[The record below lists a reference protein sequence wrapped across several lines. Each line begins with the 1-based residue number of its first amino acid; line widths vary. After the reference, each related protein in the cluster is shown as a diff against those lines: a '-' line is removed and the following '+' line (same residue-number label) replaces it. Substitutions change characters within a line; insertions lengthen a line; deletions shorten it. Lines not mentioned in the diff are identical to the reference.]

1 MSVRP
6 YRHHVDKWIVEW
18 YIPGGKGK
26 RDSVVIEGTE
36 ASARAYEAEMRRRQP
51 DAISIN
57 PRILDVLADF
67 HGYYRTNRL
76 PTTYADCIKSFKHL
90 SKHIGNHR
98 FTGLSPTVI
107 EEYKMRR
114 LDDKVS
120 RRTINKELSYLSS
133 FLKWAVKNNHC
144 NPLTFKIEKFE
155 KIRSPKPEVPS
166 PEVVQTIINKIEK
179 EYRPILLLLYDGG
192 LRRTEALTLTAERIN
207 LDTRLMMVKGKGE
220 KERVVPI
227 TTGRLFE
234 ALSKLKKKIKDGFL
248 FANPRT
254 GKPYDSIRKPL
265 ARACKKAKVTQ
276 RIYHHLFRHSFGTHA
291 TVAGVG
297 LKHLQ
302 DIMGHSTSK
311 TTELYT
317 HLAAERLTEESKKFA
332 RYIDE
337 QEKPKPRKTKGK
349 SKP

>member
-1 MSVRP
+1 M
-6 YRHHVDKWIVEW
+6 
-18 YIPGGKGK
+18 PGGKGK
-26 RDSVVIEGTE
+26 RASKVIEGSE
-36 ASARAYEAEMRRRQP
+36 AYARAYEAEMRRRQP
-51 DAISIN
+51 DPVLIN
-57 PRILDVLADF
+57 PRIISVAADF
-67 HGYYRTNRL
+67 YIFYKTNRL
-76 PTTYADCIKSFKHL
+76 PSTYADCVKSFKHL
-90 SKHIGNHR
+90 LKHIDNHR
-98 FTGLSPTVI
+98 FTDLSPSVI
-107 EEYKMRR
+107 EEYKTKR
-114 LDDKVS
+114 LAEKVS

-133 FLKWAVKNNHC
+133 FFNWAVENNHC
-144 NPLTFKIEKFE
+144 NPLSFKIRKFE
-155 KIRSPKPEVPS
+155 KIKSPKPEVPS
-166 PEVVQTIINKIEK
+166 PEVVRAIIDKVEK
-179 EYRPILLLLYDGG
+179 TYRPILLLLYDGG
-192 LRRTEALTLTAERIN
+192 LRRTEALTLAAEKVN

-297 LKHLQ
+297 LKQLQ

-337 QEKPKPRKTKGK
+337 QEKPKPIKKKRK
-349 SKP
+349 SKTPL